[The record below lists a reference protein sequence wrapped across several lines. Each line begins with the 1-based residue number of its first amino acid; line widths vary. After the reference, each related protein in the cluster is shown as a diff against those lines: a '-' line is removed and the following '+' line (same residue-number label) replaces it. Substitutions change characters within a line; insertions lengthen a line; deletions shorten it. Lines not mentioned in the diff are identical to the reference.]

1 MRFFGRRGRSRSVDR
16 SAKNRQQRPL
26 YEHASA
32 GHTGRSDSR
41 ARSNMDNDSV
51 GSELPTLDQFE
62 IAVPSKS
69 FNNSSVGDH
78 EYSAEARDEDAM
90 DNRSTTDISSITSV
104 SYRAGYYYLRNIKK
118 KPAER
123 KLKQTGCLPSCQPCS
138 CSWFTCCCCAE
149 AKNELAAT
157 AAVANNTHIILGH
170 PPLSSRDKNTRK
182 MDRPGRRGLV
192 HHGQLPNATYRQQ
205 QQKQHAPDKNN
216 YNGHPRLG
224 SAGPVRY
231 SMTGGDQ
238 RAMPTV
244 ADDGKGEA
252 FPAIKSNH
260 SLFDELSEEEEMYA
274 AQQRGR
280 QKQQQQLKQR
290 KISSKNM
297 NIWLP
302 RGRAAGAALGYGAE
316 PRDYATREKSSRNRS
331 RGRGYMS

>member
-1 MRFFGRRGRSRSVDR
+1 MRFFGRRGRSRSVER
-16 SAKNRQQRPL
+16 FAKNRQQQRPV

-41 ARSNMDNDSV
+41 AHTNMDNDSV

-69 FNNSSVGDH
+69 FNTSSIGDH
-78 EYSAEARDEDAM
+78 EDSAEARDEDAI
-90 DNRSTTDISSITSV
+90 DNRSATDISSITSV

-123 KLKQTGCLPSCQPCS
+123 KLKQAGCLPYACQPCS

-149 AKNELAAT
+149 ANHELAT
-157 AAVANNTHIILGH
+157 AAVANNTHIMMGH
-170 PPLSSRDKNTRK
+170 PPPSSRDKHTRK
-182 MDRPGRRGLV
+182 LDRVGRRGIV
-192 HHGQLPNATYRQQ
+192 NQGPPSVAYKQQ
-205 QQKQHAPDKNN
+205 QHAPNKNN

-231 SMTGGDQ
+231 TMAGGVQ
-238 RAMPTV
+238 HTMRTV
-244 ADDGKGEA
+244 ADDGKGGDFA
-252 FPAIKSNH
+252 AIKSNH
-260 SLFDELSEEEEMYA
+260 SLFDELSEEEEMLFA

-280 QKQQQQLKQR
+280 QKQLQQLTQR
-290 KISSKNM
+290 RSSKN
-297 NIWLP
+297 NNNWLP
-302 RGRAAGAALGYGAE
+302 RGRASAAGAVYGAA
-316 PRDYATREKSSRNRS
+316 PQDYATRDKSGRSRP